1 MKGVLAVLLVAAAG
15 VAGGETAGSG
25 NTDAVIGDSER
36 GAAGLHCASML
47 ERPDLTLQRAEL
59 RTTAEG
65 TAFCH
70 LRGNGPRAI
79 AFHVELPL
87 ADDWNGRLVYL
98 GDGGADGDLDTAP
111 FLLDAGYAYVNSN
124 MGHDDAVEG
133 RAFGFHDP
141 DSEVDFAWR
150 AQHLS
155 LEAAK
160 RLASAFYGR
169 AQDYTYHFGC
179 STGGRQGLLAAQILP
194 DDYDGI
200 MAGAP
205 GHLWFSRMGH
215 RVAVLQTL
223 FANNFAGNPVFD
235 SDGDGVPENLD
246 MIARLEGLAL
256 ARCDA
261 ADGIEDGLIEPPLC
275 EFDPRPA
282 VAALACPEGVRGS
295 DCFTPEQIDA
305 VVQLYVGSRNSHG
318 LIVYP
323 GAPIGSEAFW
333 PSVFLPHAGNDR
345 VPYALVSA
353 AYVMGYQFYAEDPGL
368 MPPDLAD
375 TTRVLRRGGQI
386 PEWGWWEFNLDDLAT
401 AVRAPTFDL
410 MQGDDSDLSGFLLER
425 GGKLL
430 MFHGW
435 ADAVIPPEPTIDYF
449 NAVAADTFSGSAE
462 SADERMRL
470 YMVPGMGHCTGGP
483 GPQPEYLTWLNTLV
497 EWVEQGAA
505 PGPIIGRS
513 QPVAGQDRPVIER
526 PLCPYPQRAIYTGT
540 PGAQNDPASWVAA
553 NFACR

>member
-1 MKGVLAVLLVAAAG
+1 MRKLLSLLVFAAAG
-15 VAGGETAGSG
+15 ASAAESGSAPPAAGDPAQ
-25 NTDAVIGDSER
+25 
-36 GAAGLHCASML
+36 GAARAHCAAML
-47 ERPDLTLQRAEL
+47 DRPDLSLQRAEL
-59 RTTAEG
+59 RTTAAG
-65 TAFCH
+65 TPFCH
-70 LRGNGPRAI
+70 VRGSGPRAI

-87 ADDWNGRLVYL
+87 ADGWNGRLVYL

-124 MGHDDAVEG
+124 MGHDDGVEG
-133 RAFGFHDP
+133 RAFGFHDT
-141 DSEVDFAWR
+141 DSEIDFAWR

-155 LEAAK
+155 LQAAK
-160 RLASAFYGR
+160 RLASAYYGR

-200 MAGAP
+200 VAGAP

-215 RVAVLQTL
+215 RVAVLQKL
-223 FANNFAGNPVFD
+223 FADNFAGNPVFD
-235 SDGDGVPENLD
+235 ADGDGIPENLE

-282 VAALACPEGVRGS
+282 LAALACPDGVRAA

-323 GAPIGSEAFW
+323 GAPIGSESFW
-333 PSVFLPHAGNDR
+333 PSVFLPHAGNDL

-368 MPPDLAD
+368 MPPDLAN
-375 TTRVLRRGGQI
+375 TSRVLRRDGRL
-386 PEWGWWEFNLDDLAT
+386 PEWGWWEFDLDDLAT
-401 AVRAPTFDL
+401 AVRGPTFDL
-410 MQGDDSDLSGFLLER
+410 MQGDDADLSAFLQRR
-425 GGKLL
+425 GGRLL

-449 NAVAADTFSGSAE
+449 NAVTADTFAGSAGR
-462 SADERMRL
+462 AAERMRL

-483 GPQPEYLTWLNTLV
+483 GPQPEYLSWLDALV
-497 EWVEQGAA
+497 QWVEQGEA

-513 QPVAGQDRPVIER
+513 LPAEGQERTINER
-526 PLCPYPQRAIYTGT
+526 PLCPYPQRAVYTGAPDT
-540 PGAQNDPASWVAA
+540 RNDPESWVAG
-553 NFACR
+553 NFACQ